1 MTEPWIREFGVGD
14 ERQLLVCFP
23 YAGGVA
29 KYFRAYARSLAAHAR
44 VLAVQYPGRQERLHE
59 PAIDDLDELTHLAA
73 DAVLRLADRPLSF
86 FGHSMGAALAFEVAR
101 KLEGKGIVL
110 ENLFV
115 SGRRAPSRHRNERT
129 HRLPDTML
137 LGSVRALAGASAR
150 LPGFDA
156 FARKAL
162 PLIRADYRAAETY
175 TYVPGPALTCPVVAL
190 TGDTDPLAAV
200 EDVAVWGDHTT
211 GRFELK
217 VFPGGH
223 FYLDEHRADVVEVLA
238 ENLR

>member
-1 MTEPWIREFGVGD
+1 MTQSPWLHDYKGD
-14 ERQLLVCFP
+14 GKQLLVCFP

-29 KYFRAYARSLAAHAR
+29 KYFRDYARPLATHAR

-59 PAIDDLDELTHLAA
+59 PLIDDLDELTQPVA
-73 DAVLRLADRPLSF
+73 DAILRLADRPVSF

-101 KLEGKGIVL
+101 KLEGKGVML
-110 ENLFV
+110 EKLFV

-137 LGSVRALAGASAR
+137 LGSVRALAGANAQ
-150 LPGFDA
+150 LPGFES

-175 TYVPGPALTCPVVAL
+175 TYVPGPALTCPVVAF
-190 TGDTDPLAAV
+190 TGDADPLAAV
-200 EDVAVWGDHTT
+200 EDVAVWEDHTT
-211 GRFELK
+211 GRFELN

-223 FYLDEHRADVVEVLA
+223 FFLDEHRADVVEVLA
-238 ENLR
+238 EHLR